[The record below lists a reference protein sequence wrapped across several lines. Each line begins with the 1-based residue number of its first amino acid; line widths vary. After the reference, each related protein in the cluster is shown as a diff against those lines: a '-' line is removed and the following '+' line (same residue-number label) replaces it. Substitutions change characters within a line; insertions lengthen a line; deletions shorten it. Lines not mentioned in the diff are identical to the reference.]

1 MQTFACV
8 FVSVKTQALTSTRIL
23 FANEALFGDKWAV
36 FFCVAL
42 LSHAFLFTW
51 NDLEG
56 GIFVKK
62 RFRKVTAVLIAIV
75 MTMLMIPMTAMSVNA
90 SQKDDMLS
98 YFNGL

>member
-1 MQTFACV
+1 M
-8 FVSVKTQALTSTRIL
+8 
-23 FANEALFGDKWAV
+23 
-36 FFCVAL
+36 
-42 LSHAFLFTW
+42 
-51 NDLEG
+51 
-56 GIFVKK
+56 KK